1 MRRTR
6 ILTVHHFVEIFR
18 VFNVRR
24 FQYAVGLTG
33 NLETEIQQSE
43 NRLIAPKIGTNYLQA
58 SLQQNKS
65 DRIDVLLEL
74 RRTRRIALALTT
86 TESLKIVGAHP
97 SGRNVPQRQRNSGF
111 TIQIVFTFHPANG
124 LTVAQFGVPSFP
136 VPGTCVSMIR
146 FESICT
152 WAIISQVMPF
162 KGILSRRP
170 HIEFFCPA

>member
-74 RRTRRIALALTT
+74 RRTRRIALVLTT
-86 TESLKIVGAHP
+86 TESLKNRWSA
-97 SGRNVPQRQRNSGF
+97 
-111 TIQIVFTFHPANG
+111 
-124 LTVAQFGVPSFP
+124 
-136 VPGTCVSMIR
+136 
-146 FESICT
+146 SI
-152 WAIISQVMPF
+152 
-162 KGILSRRP
+162 G
-170 HIEFFCPA
+170 